1 MPPSHAKAP
10 VDLGS
15 RCTVFM
21 NSRVKQ
27 AQKEGATVGDIAA
40 GLSYSVIKNAL
51 FKVIKLRDPKEIGS
65 QVIVQGGT
73 FMSDA
78 TLRAFE
84 QLTGVHAV
92 RPDIAGCMG
101 AYGAALLAR
110 DRAGADSTSTI
121 LSARGHRAPYRDAK
135 ARPLRPLLQQLP
147 AHRQRFW
154 RRQALHY
161 RQPLREGCRPQEAED
176 RGPQP
181 LRIEKRAAL

>member
-1 MPPSHAKAP
+1 MNMDVESFAREAVAAKNP

-51 FKVIKLRDPKEIGS
+51 FKVIKLRDPKEIGT

-84 QLTGVHAV
+84 LLTGVDAI

-101 AYGAALLAR
+101 A
-110 DRAGADSTSTI
+110 TV
-121 LSARGHRAPYRDAK
+121 P
-135 ARPLRPLLQQLP
+135 
-147 AHRQRFW
+147 RFW
-154 RRQALHY
+154 RATVLA
-161 RQPLREGCRPQEAED
+161 PMACRRFSRP
-176 RGPQP
+176 RPS
-181 LRIEKRAAL
+181 LTSR